1 MEVIVLLALLAMIT
15 FAAMTIESILNDRD
29 TKNQIDRDK
38 MKNSILEIEK
48 ILALTD
54 THHEIELDRMSD
66 RELSRLYHDLG
77 EKFDYYIRER
87 NAASNK
93 KALEDF

>member
-1 MEVIVLLALLAMIT
+1 MEGIAFLMLLTLFGMFLSSLETESSGKINRGKMI
-15 FAAMTIESILNDRD
+15 
-29 TKNQIDRDK
+29 Q
-38 MKNSILEIEK
+38 SILEIEK
-48 ILALTD
+48 ILNLTD

-66 RELSRLYHDLG
+66 QDLTDLYRDLG
-77 EKFDYYIRER
+77 DKFDLYIIER

>member
-1 MEVIVLLALLAMIT
+1 MEGIAFLMLLTLFVMFLSSLET
-15 FAAMTIESILNDRD
+15 ES
-29 TKNQIDRDK
+29 TSKIDRDK
-38 MKNSILEIEK
+38 MIQSILEIEK
-48 ILALTD
+48 ILNLSD

-66 RELSRLYHDLG
+66 QDLTKLYQDLG
-77 EKFDYYIRER
+77 DKFDLYIIER